1 MHLWWRQR
9 HCPKHSGCLTGTWPG
24 FWGLNWCQCHCNLRR
39 SYDIL
44 ATMQPQQEA
53 IAAAAKGAPQKHPG
67 AWPSQS
73 ARVSSSS
80 LAPQIST
87 YLRALSHCNQTRRR
101 SQAGSTA
108 QVLERRHRL
117 HRPRQ
122 VAFHSRVARSGWGI
136 RGCCGFR
143 LPKVGC
149 PGLAPIRRA
158 FRRATRPRA
167 KRPPAAHTAHCAA
180 HCAACCAAVC
190 GAQSQGP
197 IFRNFTNRINL
208 TNQTLIGPNVL
219 SVLKS

>member
-1 MHLWWRQR
+1 MSLQLAQILRYPGDYAASARSHRSSSQR
-9 HCPKHSGCLTGTWPG
+9 RATEAS
-24 FWGLNWCQCHCNLRR
+24 R
-39 SYDIL
+39 SL
-44 ATMQPQQEA
+44 AES
-53 IAAAAKGAPQKHPG
+53 K
-67 AWPSQS
+67 S

-117 HRPRQ
+117 HQPRQ
-122 VAFHSRVARSGWGI
+122 VAFHSRVARSGCGI

-180 HCAACCAAVC
+180 HCAACCAAMC

-197 IFRNFTNRINL
+197 IFRNFTNQINL

-219 SVLKS
+219 SVMKS